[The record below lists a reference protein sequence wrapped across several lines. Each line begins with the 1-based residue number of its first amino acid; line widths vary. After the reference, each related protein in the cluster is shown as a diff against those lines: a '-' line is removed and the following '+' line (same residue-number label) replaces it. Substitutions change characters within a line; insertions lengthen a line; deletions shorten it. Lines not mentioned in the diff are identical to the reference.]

1 MTDRTLR
8 VVILGAEGLARASR
22 NDRDVGERLAAA
34 RDNGQRVMFPVVVAT
49 EVITG
54 RPTDAAVYRVMKR
67 LIAAPIT
74 LDLAARAGELRER
87 AGGTRR
93 KKRDLTVD
101 AIVAAV
107 AITRAP
113 SVVLTADPDDLRLLA
128 EDYDVRVIGL

>member
-1 MTDRTLR
+1 VTERTLR
-8 VVILGAEGLARASR
+8 VVILDSEVLARASS
-22 NDRDVGERLAAA
+22 NDRHVGERLAAA
-34 RDNGQRVMFPVVVAT
+34 RDNGQRVLLPAVVVT

-67 LIAAPIT
+67 LVAETIT

-87 AGGTRR
+87 VGGARR

-107 AITRAP
+107 AIARAP
-113 SVVLTADPDDLRLLA
+113 SVVLTADPDDLLLLT
-128 EDYDVRVIGL
+128 EGHDVRVIGL